1 MPPAD
6 TPPASPREALRNVLR
21 DVSLPAVSAG
31 FIAMLVGFTSTIALV
46 FHAARSLGA
55 TPDQVSS
62 WVLAL
67 GLGMGLSTIG
77 LSLWQRTPILIT
89 WSTPGAAVIAS
100 AASGVSLPEATGA
113 FLVCG
118 ALMLLCGVT
127 GWFERIMDRIPVA
140 LASALLAGILAKFAL
155 MAFAAATPH
164 PLLVIAMLLSYLLGK
179 RWWPRYAVLGVLTVG
194 TAVAAMQGLLD
205 VRGLTLDWA
214 RPVWVT
220 PIWSWHAVIGMGLP
234 LFIVTMAS
242 QAVPGISAIRVA
254 GYPAPVSP
262 LMSWSGVTTLLLAP
276 FGGYAFNLAAVMAA
290 STAAIVLNPHA
301 HTDARKR
308 YTAAILAGLF
318 YVVMGLLGGAVAGL
332 LTAFPTALIMGVAG
346 MALLGTI
353 AHGLSTALRD
363 DRHREAAL
371 ITFLVTLSGVTL
383 LGVGSAFWGL
393 VAGTLTLFVE
403 NFRARPHNTDE
414 A

>member
-1 MPPAD
+1 
-6 TPPASPREALRNVLR
+6 
-21 DVSLPAVSAG
+21 
-31 FIAMLVGFTSTIALV
+31 
-46 FHAARSLGA
+46 
-55 TPDQVSS
+55 
-62 WVLAL
+62 
-67 GLGMGLSTIG
+67 
-77 LSLWQRTPILIT
+77 
-89 WSTPGAAVIAS
+89 
-100 AASGVSLPEATGA
+100 
-113 FLVCG
+113 
-118 ALMLLCGVT
+118 
-127 GWFERIMDRIPVA
+127 
-140 LASALLAGILAKFAL
+140 

-220 PIWSWHAVIGMGLP
+220 PTWSWHAVIGMGLP

-242 QAVPGISAIRVA
+242 QAVPGISAIKVA

-276 FGGYAFNLAAVMAA
+276 FGGYAFNLAAI
-290 STAAIVLNPHA
+290 TAAIVLKPHA

-363 DRHREAAL
+363 DRHREGAL